1 MTRETQVWII
11 EDNPKIGAHVGLFL
25 TDHGHQV
32 EVMPTAE
39 AAGEQLRLGGPPD
52 VMLVDIRLP
61 GQSGLDWIERLDRD
75 LLPRVIVISGEATV
89 SEALT
94 AMKAGVHDFIEKPFS
109 DERLLYAVRN
119 CLEKQQLRLKVA
131 DLEQRLNTSKPMIG
145 EDPATQTTMRRI
157 EKVAPT
163 NGRILITGESGTGKE
178 VVAATI
184 HRLSPRKNKPFVKI
198 NCAAIPTNLIE
209 GELFGHVRGA
219 FTGAVGTKIGLF
231 EQADGGTLFLDEIGD
246 MEFPLQARLLRVLED
261 GKVRR
266 LGDRE
271 ERKVDVRVL
280 AATNKDLK
288 AESAQGNFREDLY
301 YRLSSL
307 PIHVPPLRERRGD
320 IKLLLSYYV
329 NQFCVQHQTGMKQ
342 LDAALLDVLNAYH
355 WPGNIRELRNL
366 AEQLVVF
373 GGNPITTADLPS
385 HIFEKENHA
394 PHGLLRISEI
404 PTMPWK
410 KFKAQCEKEYLET
423 VLHRA
428 NWNMKKVAQ
437 QLSINRTYLH
447 TKVAALGIHRKK
459 S

>member
-1 MTRETQVWII
+1 MSTPSVWMI
-11 EDNPKIGAHVGLFL
+11 EDNAKIGAHVGLFL
-25 TDHGHQV
+25 TDHGH
-32 EVMPTAE
+32 EVTVMETAE
-39 AAGEQLRLGGPPD
+39 AAWERLRLEGPPD
-52 VMLVDIRLP
+52 VILVDIRLP
-61 GQSGLDWIERLDRD
+61 GQSGLAWIEQLPRD
-75 LLPRVIVISGEATV
+75 LLPRVIVVSGEATV

-94 AMKAGVHDFIEKPFS
+94 AMKAGVHDFIEKPFT

-119 CLEKQQLRLKVA
+119 CLEKQTLRLKVA
-131 DLEQRLNTSKPMIG
+131 DLEARLNQNKPMIG
-145 EDPATQTTMRRI
+145 EDPTTLATLRRI

-246 MEFPLQARLLRVLED
+246 MEYPLQARLLRVLED

-271 ERKVDVRVL
+271 ERAVDVRVL

-288 AESAQGNFREDLY
+288 AEAEQGNFREDLY

-307 PIHVPPLRERRGD
+307 PIHVAPLRERRGD
-320 IKLLLSYYV
+320 IKLLLTYYV
-329 NQFCVQHQTGMKQ
+329 NQFCRQHQTGDKG
-342 LDAALLDVLNAYH
+342 LDDTLLDVLNNYP

-373 GGNPITTADLPS
+373 GGNPITAADLPS
-385 HIFEKENHA
+385 HIFEKENAA
-394 PHGLLRISEI
+394 PHGLLRLSEI

-410 KFKAQCEKEYLET
+410 KFKSQCEKEYLET

-447 TKVAALGIHRKK
+447 TKVAALGIRRQKN
-459 S
+459 

>member
-1 MTRETQVWII
+1 MNTPTVWMI
-11 EDNPKIGAHVGLFL
+11 EDNAKIGAHVGLLL
-25 TDHGHQV
+25 TDHGH
-32 EVMPTAE
+32 EVTVLETAE
-39 AAGEQLRLGGPPD
+39 AAWDRLRVEGPPD
-52 VMLVDIRLP
+52 VILVDIRLP
-61 GQSGLDWIERLDRD
+61 GQSGLAWIEQLARD
-75 LLPRVIVISGEATV
+75 LLPRVIVVSGEATV

-94 AMKAGVHDFIEKPFS
+94 AMKAGVHDFIEKPFT

-119 CLEKQQLRLKVA
+119 CLEKQNLRLKVA
-131 DLEQRLNTSKPMIG
+131 DLEARLSHNKPMIG
-145 EDPATQTTMRRI
+145 EDPTTLATLRRI

-246 MEFPLQARLLRVLED
+246 MEYPLQARLLRVLED

-271 ERKVDVRVL
+271 ERAVDVRVL

-288 AESAQGNFREDLY
+288 AEAEQGNFREDLY

-307 PIHVPPLRERRGD
+307 PIHVAPLRERRGD
-320 IKLLLSYYV
+320 IKLLLTYYV
-329 NQFCVQHQTGMKQ
+329 NQFCRQHQTGDKG
-342 LDAALLDVLNAYH
+342 LDDSLLEVLNNYP

-373 GGNPITTADLPS
+373 AGNPITAADLPS
-385 HIFEKENHA
+385 HIFEKENAA
-394 PHGLLRISEI
+394 PHGLLRLSEI

-410 KFKAQCEKEYLET
+410 KFKNQCEKEYLET

-447 TKVAALGIHRKK
+447 TKVAALGIRRQK